1 MTDRRTFIRPVRGR
15 SIVVDLVLAGCAA
28 LLFAAPI
35 DLELEHASPLAVAV
49 ACVAIALRRISPSS
63 AMVATVALGLV
74 QVAGGE
80 RPSLV
85 DLAIAVVIG
94 TVAVVGTRFEAVLA
108 GLLAVVAG
116 ASASMYLSTTG
127 YRYALLL
134 NGPRDQ
140 VVLVLVAP
148 ALVLLS
154 VWAAGLAG
162 RAVRSQNAEAVRRA
176 DAEAAASRAEAV
188 ANRAE
193 AVATR
198 AVDEAEAERIRA
210 DIARDVHDVVGHS
223 LAVIIAQA
231 DSVPF
236 LDDEARIREVSATIA
251 STARSSLVEVRQV
264 LGHIDGSDTANDP
277 TSFEEIVRGI
287 RDAGVDVEHAVRGV
301 ARPLGAVHG
310 TAARR
315 VLQEML
321 TNALRHGAPG
331 GAVEVRETWRSADL
345 VLEVEN
351 AVPSRALPV
360 GAGLGLEELAAAA
373 TGAVPT
379 RTPVTGEQP
388 TVSSTRGS
396 GRGLTGMQT
405 RLTTIGGSFD
415 AAVLDAVFVARARI
429 PFDVRGGT
437 TR

>member
-1 MTDRRTFIRPVRGR
+1 MTDRRTFLRPLRTR
-15 SIVVDLVLAGCAA
+15 SIVTDAVWAGLAA
-28 LLFAAPI
+28 LLFTAPI
-35 DLELEHASPLAVAV
+35 DLELEHASPLAVVA
-49 ACVAIALRRISPSS
+49 ACVAIALRRLTPTG
-63 AMVATVALGLV
+63 AMVMTVVLGAV
-74 QVAGGE
+74 QVTGGE

-85 DLAIAVVIG
+85 DLALVVVIG
-94 TVAVVGTRFEAVLA
+94 TVAVVGTRTEAVVA

-116 ASASMYLSTTG
+116 ATSSLYLARTG
-127 YRYALLL
+127 YRYALMLD
-134 NGPRDQ
+134 GPRDQ
-140 VVLVLVAP
+140 VVLVLAAP

-154 VWAAGLAG
+154 VWASGLAA
-162 RAVRSQNAEAVRRA
+162 RALRSQNAEAARRA

-188 ANRAE
+188 ADRAE

-264 LGHIDGSDTANDP
+264 LGHIDGSDAATDP

-287 RDAGVDVEHAVRGV
+287 REAGVDVEHTVRGT

-321 TNALRHGAPG
+321 TNALRHGVPG

-351 AVPSRALPV
+351 GVPTSALPV
-360 GAGLGLEELAAAA
+360 GGELGLEELSVA
-373 TGAVPT
+373 
-379 RTPVTGEQP
+379 TGEQP
-388 TVSSTRGS
+388 TAPTTTRGS

-415 AAVLDAVFVARARI
+415 AAVLDAVFSARARI